1 MNALV
6 LATNN
11 KHKVSE
17 IKMILKQAGIK
28 LKVLTLGAFPK
39 HAPVVED
46 RKTLR
51 GNAAKKA
58 REVARQ
64 TGHYALSDDTGLFIR
79 ALNGRPGVYSA
90 RFAGLDCT
98 FEDNNRKALRLLRS
112 VPLSRRQASFRCV
125 AALASP
131 TGKVVSVEGRLEGRI
146 ALAPRGKQGFG
157 YDPIFEVPSLNKTF
171 AELGPRIKNKISHRA
186 RAFAQVPELLQKF
199 RARSSV
205 GRATAF

>member
-17 IKMILKQAGIK
+17 IKAILRKAGIK
-28 LKVLTLGAFPK
+28 LRVLTLDAFPK
-39 HAPVVED
+39 RAPVVED

-58 REVARQ
+58 REVARH
-64 TGHYALSDDTGLFIR
+64 TGHHALSDDTGLFIR
-79 ALNGRPGVYSA
+79 ALRGRPGVYSA
-90 RFAGLDCT
+90 RFAGEHCT
-98 FEDNNRKALRLLRS
+98 FEDNNRKALRLLRR

-131 TGKVVSVEGRLEGRI
+131 QGKVVSVQGRLEGRI
-146 ALAPRGKQGFG
+146 ALEPRGKHGFG
-157 YDPIFEVPSLNKTF
+157 YDPIFEVPSLKKTF
-171 AELGPRIKNKISHRA
+171 AELGSAIKNKISHRA
-186 RAFAQVPELLQKF
+186 RAFAQVPELLK
-199 RARSSV
+199 RI
-205 GRATAF
+205 